1 MATMSVRG
9 ECFWILQVS
18 AQRRRPAR
26 AKMAAL
32 PAELAQGWAEQETV
46 KATASSIAETADSFA
61 FALTTTAGDFAT
73 TPRGLCTPKGEAHG
87 GEADTP
93 QIQAEALAEEL
104 FSAFPVEKGCNY
116 SDKSAAAHCG
126 PDGPW
131 QDHAQGQQARHS
143 TETNDGAT
151 NHQLQQ
157 QKDEQHQGLQQLWLQ
172 QLNHPQ
178 SRARRVEHHDNGHVG
193 DPHKHAEGTQATD
206 NEQANRTSPHTYTAT
221 HSPKQQQLLSKTA
234 QNHHVAHPEDTT
246 HGANVEVANAAAVT
260 LKKDFCLSGQPLT
273 KDNTRNAASETS
285 KALEHSSLEET
296 ATVATPRAAE
306 SEACPE
312 SSCRPSLFPA
322 SPIPSSPSSS
332 PISPSSRSCAP
343 SRRTE
348 VCTRLLSTLLHVPT
362 PPTPLAVGASNIA
375 SLPFA
380 PEGDAN
386 VTANG
391 EDGARRD
398 ASVAA
403 APTSK
408 IHDRVWP
415 RVQHAPLVVDRIRVA
430 DRTHTSTQGGDEEDA
445 ANEPLPPQ
453 VIAQGCTTR

>member
-1 MATMSVRG
+1 MSTPRLRNVESRAIFSPQNWPRG
-9 ECFWILQVS
+9 GRS
-18 AQRRRPAR
+18 RKPSRRRHR
-26 AKMAAL
+26 RSQK
-32 PAELAQGWAEQETV
+32 
-46 KATASSIAETADSFA
+46 
-61 FALTTTAGDFAT
+61 
-73 TPRGLCTPKGEAHG
+73 
-87 GEADTP
+87 P
-93 QIQAEALAEEL
+93 QTHSLSHSL
-104 FSAFPVEKGCNY
+104 RRPV
-116 SDKSAAAHCG
+116 
-126 PDGPW
+126 
-131 QDHAQGQQARHS
+131 
-143 TETNDGAT
+143 
-151 NHQLQQ
+151 
-157 QKDEQHQGLQQLWLQ
+157 
-172 QLNHPQ
+172 
-178 SRARRVEHHDNGHVG
+178 
-193 DPHKHAEGTQATD
+193 
-206 NEQANRTSPHTYTAT
+206 TSP
-221 HSPKQQQLLSKTA
+221 LRR
-234 QNHHVAHPEDTT
+234 
-246 HGANVEVANAAAVT
+246 AV
-260 LKKDFCLSGQPLT
+260 

-415 RVQHAPLVVDRIRVA
+415 RVQHAR
-430 DRTHTSTQGGDEEDA
+430 
-445 ANEPLPPQ
+445 
-453 VIAQGCTTR
+453 